1 MVKCLK
7 LKKEKGESAKQFIEA
22 QGWLDKGRALGRTQ
36 RYLLIPLAGKF
47 NEKVLLKKFPDASIE
62 ARSFQLIPPRA
73 GTLKDLLKGVIPEKY
88 IEKVVRAFDIVGDI
102 AVLDIPDPLKKFEL
116 SIAWALKRAHPYI
129 KTVVRKAGK
138 VKGKHRVRE
147 LKILTGEKRTETIY
161 KEHNI
166 TLKLDLA
173 KTYFSPRSARERL
186 RIAEQVKQN
195 EKVLVMFA
203 GIGPYAILIA
213 KHQPLCR
220 VWAVE
225 LNPDAY
231 NYMKEN
237 IRLNLISNATALKG
251 DVKKVVPEIG
261 EFFDRIIMP
270 LPEKSWEF
278 LDLALKSAAPEAI
291 IHFYAFIH
299 EDKFDDAIGR
309 LNTVAKK
316 NGKKIKILK
325 WIRAGTYAPRVYRWC
340 IDFQLKA

>member
-7 LKKEKGESAKQFIEA
+7 LKKEKGESAKQFIDA

-62 ARSFQLIPPRA
+62 ARSLQPLPPRT

-102 AVLDIPDPLKKFEL
+102 AVLEIPEQLKKFEL

-173 KTYFSPRSARERL
+173 KVYFSPRSARERL
-186 RIAEQVKQN
+186 RIAEQVKSN

-203 GIGPYAILIA
+203 GVGPYAILIA
-213 KHQPLCR
+213 KQQPLAK

-231 NYMKEN
+231 EYMKEN
-237 IRLNLISNATALKG
+237 IRINLVPNVTALKG
-251 DVKKVVPEIG
+251 DVKIVVPEIG
-261 EFFDRIIMP
+261 EFFDRIVMP
-270 LPEKSWEF
+270 FPERSWDY
-278 LDLALKSAAPEAI
+278 LDLALKSSAPEAV

-299 EDKFDDAIGR
+299 EDKMNAAFERI
-309 LNTVAKK
+309 NSIAKK
-316 NGKKIKILK
+316 CGKKIKILK
-325 WIRAGTYAPRVYRWC
+325 WIHAGTYATRVYRWC
-340 IDFQLKA
+340 IDIQLKA